1 MALCH
6 QGWRTPIK
14 PLFQKGPSIGLRILL
29 LCVLAF
35 ALIFGRAQ
43 WPWLREAESRLSV
56 LATPFYWL
64 ADLPYRIKDWG
75 GHTLRDWSSL
85 QRENE
90 ELRNQTLILQAKVE
104 KMAALAAENA
114 RLRQLLNSSA
124 HLDDSVL
131 ISELIGV
138 SSDPL
143 RHIVVINKGR
153 DAGVYVGQAVIDAR
167 GLVGQVIE
175 VSAYFSRVM
184 LITDSTHAVP
194 VQVNR
199 NGVRAIADGTGMI
212 DELQLSHVASTMDIK
227 VGDLLVTS
235 GLGGHFPPGYPVAV
249 VTAVDDSSSA
259 FTKVRARPSALLD
272 QSRHLLLIFREKG
285 ALPELAPP
293 PEDDAEEKP

>member
-1 MALCH
+1 M
-6 QGWRTPIK
+6 K
-14 PLFQKGPSIGLRILL
+14 PLFQKGPSIGARMLVLG
-29 LCVLAF
+29 VLAF
-35 ALIFGRAQ
+35 LLIFGRTQ
-43 WPWLREAESRLSV
+43 WPWLREVESRFSV

-64 ADLPYRIKDWG
+64 ADLPYRIVSWG

-85 QRENE
+85 QEENK
-90 ELRNQTLILQAKVE
+90 ELRERTLILEAKVE
-104 KMAALAAENA
+104 KMASLSAENA

-131 ISELIGV
+131 IAELIGV

-143 RHIVVINKGR
+143 RHIVIINKGR

-167 GLVGQVIE
+167 GLVGQVVE

-199 NGVRAIADGTGMI
+199 NGVRAIAEGTGMI
-212 DELQLSHVASTMDIK
+212 DELTLTHVASTMDVK

-235 GLGGHFPPGYPVAV
+235 GLGGHFPAGYPVAV
-249 VTAVDDSSSA
+249 ITAVDTSSND
-259 FTKVRARPSALLD
+259 FMKVKARPNALLD
-272 QSRHLLLIFREKG
+272 QSRYLLLIFREKG
-285 ALPELAPP
+285 ALPEYPDLSGEVPAP
-293 PEDDAEEKP
+293 

>member
-1 MALCH
+1 M
-6 QGWRTPIK
+6 
-14 PLFQKGPSIGLRILL
+14 

-43 WPWLREAESRLSV
+43 WPWLRDFESRFSV

-64 ADLPYRIKDWG
+64 ADLPYRLVSWS

-85 QRENE
+85 QKENA
-90 ELRNQTLILQAKVE
+90 ELRQRELILQAKVE
-104 KMAALAAENA
+104 KMASLSAENA

-131 ISELIGV
+131 IAELIGV

-143 RHIVVINKGR
+143 RHIVIINKGR

-199 NGVRAIADGTGMI
+199 NGVRAIAEGTGMI
-212 DELQLSHVASTMDIK
+212 DELTLVHVASTMDIR

-235 GLGGHFPPGYPVAV
+235 GLGGHFPSGYPVAV
-249 VTAVDDSSSA
+249 VTEVDTSA
-259 FTKVRARPSALLD
+259 NDFMKVKARPSALLD
-272 QSRHLLLIFREKG
+272 QSRYLLLIFRERG
-285 ALPELAPP
+285 ALPEY
-293 PEDDAEEKP
+293 PEVGNEAGQVK

>member
-1 MALCH
+1 VVC
-6 QGWRTPIK
+6 
-14 PLFQKGPSIGLRILL
+14 ILS
-29 LCVLAF
+29 F
-35 ALIFGRAQ
+35 ILILGSRQ
-43 WPWLREAESRLSV
+43 WPWLREAQSQLSV

-64 ADLPYRIKDWG
+64 ADLPTSVSEWG
-75 GHTLRDWSSL
+75 SHTLRDWRSL
-85 QRENE
+85 YKENE
-90 ELRNQTLILQAKVE
+90 ELRQQTLILQAKIE
-104 KMAALAAENA
+104 KMASLSAENA

-131 ISELIGV
+131 IAELIGV

-175 VSAYFSRVM
+175 VSAYYSRVM

-199 NGVRAIADGTGMI
+199 NGVRAIAEGSGLI
-212 DELQLSHVASTMDIK
+212 DELQLAHVATTMDIK

-235 GLGGHFPPGYPVAV
+235 GLGGQFPIGYPVAV
-249 VTAVDDSSSA
+249 VTSVDSSSNS
-259 FTKVRARPSALLD
+259 FMKVRARPMALLD
-272 QSRHLLLIFREKG
+272 QSRHLLLIFRERG
-285 ALPELAPP
+285 ALPEPQGLPN
-293 PEDDAEEKP
+293 EDVEAAQ